1 MRSIATLNL
10 EFGMLTL
17 PMSISTFADYQTIK
31 FSNVCP
37 QGHRIKMK
45 RVCPDCDNKEIPY
58 SDLKK
63 AFVISKDKQIVFD
76 ADLVKLLKE
85 KQDKGCRVL
94 RVFKQDMT
102 YKFKYLIEKVYYL
115 TPKANF
121 EKGYFIMR
129 NALSSSGNS
138 LLIDYMVRTRK
149 HLGLIEPFGKFL
161 ILFQLIY
168 AEQIR
173 TPIPLKELEISEKD
187 TTNARVLLDSI
198 YEQTKGNNIKN
209 IKDEYKKELF
219 DIILKGKKV
228 KKAKVKVQDDFSKKL
243 AKAVI
248 TKGKRKAKKKR

>member
-17 PMSISTFADYQTIK
+17 PMGISTFADYQPIK
-31 FSNVCP
+31 LSNVCP
-37 QGHRIKMK
+37 HGHRIKMK

-63 AFVISKDKQIVFD
+63 AFVISKDKQVVFD

-102 YKFKYLIEKVYYL
+102 YKFKYLIQKVYYL
-115 TPKANF
+115 SPKANF

-129 NALSSSGNS
+129 NALASSGNS
-138 LLIDYMVRTRK
+138 LLIDYMVRSRK
-149 HLGLIEPFGKFL
+149 HLGLVEPFGKFL

-173 TPIPLKELEISEKD
+173 TPTPLKELATSEKD
-187 TTNARVLLDSI
+187 ITNARVLLDSI
-198 YEQTKGNNIKN
+198 YEQTKSNNIKN

-219 DIILKGKKV
+219 EAILTGKKIR
-228 KKAKVKVQDDFSKKL
+228 KAKVEDDFSRKL
-243 AKAVI
+243 ALA
-248 TKGKRKAKKKR
+248 TKTKKKAKKKR